1 MPLPIF
7 LIVLAGIAFAAFTVY
22 LDHKKKTGGTIDP
35 KELEKAMA
43 DLNAALEDALA
54 ERAQLTERV
63 RNLEAIVTTETYD
76 LLKSD
81 PTPEEVQRVAARLD
95 AALLDDQLQEDPLGD
110 DRTAEDAARASDA
123 ARLARR
129 LRGR

>member
-7 LIVLAGIAFAAFTVY
+7 LIVLAGIAFAAFNVY
-22 LDHKKKTGGTIDP
+22 LDHKRKTGGTIDP
-35 KELEKAMA
+35 KELERAMA
-43 DLNAALEDALA
+43 DLNAALEEALT
-54 ERAQLTERV
+54 ERAKLTERV

-95 AALLDDQLQEDPLGD
+95 AALLDEDLQENPLAD
-110 DRTAEDAARASDA
+110 THTAEDAARAEEA